1 MSSCSDPS
9 ERESCILQK
18 LSYISGPD
26 AFSNKNSSQYQAL
39 DWLVNNDELKL
50 SSDDDTLVQRYVL
63 AVLYFETNGDEWF
76 NCTRFHNSSCA
87 FLSAAGECRWGGI
100 GCDDTN
106 SVARINI
113 DKNNLNGPIPTEM
126 GALSRLDELDLAQ
139 NALIGTIPGSIASLS
154 ELIYLDLDMNNL
166 VGPIPEG
173 IYDLPSLAAL
183 DLDTNQLTGTISS
196 RIGQLSNLYVAQFD
210 KNKLTGTIPTE
221 IGGLLDLG
229 YLTIFGNSFSDGVP
243 QQVCDSQA
251 LVYASC
257 SVCTIDGCCAD
268 CL

>member
-1 MSSCSDPS
+1 M
-9 ERESCILQK
+9 
-18 LSYISGPD
+18 
-26 AFSNKNSSQYQAL
+26 FSNTNSSQYQAL

-50 SSDDDTLVQRYVL
+50 CSDDDTLTQRYIL

-76 NCTRFHNSSCA
+76 NCTRLQDSTCA

-100 GCDDTN
+100 ECDSTN

-113 DKNNLNGPIPTEM
+113 DQNNLSGPIPKEL
-126 GALSRLDELDLAQ
+126 GALSRLYELDLQQ
-139 NALIGTIPGSIASLS
+139 NELTGTIPESIATLS
-154 ELIYLDLDMNNL
+154 GLIYLDLDVNHL

-173 IYDLPSLAAL
+173 IYDLPLLAAL
-183 DLDTNQLTGTISS
+183 DLDTNQLTGTIST
-196 RIGQLSNLYVAQFD
+196 RIGQLSDLYVAQFD
-210 KNKLTGTIPTE
+210 KNKMTGTIPTE
-221 IGGLLDLG
+221 IGGLLNLG
-229 YLTIFGNSFSDGVP
+229 YLTIVGNSFSDGVP

-257 SVCTIDGCCAD
+257 GVCTIDGCCAD